1 MSSAPS
7 PSRFAV
13 ALAMLERD
21 GLWLLQLRDD
31 VAGIVHPGTW
41 GLFGG
46 HLDPGESPEQALRRE
61 LVEEIGWTAG
71 PLEPWFDHH
80 DPLRS
85 AHFFRGH
92 LGVATAELRLMEGQ
106 DLTLASLQELA
117 SGQVLSPRLGHCR
130 PLAPSLQLAV
140 RRLQMAG

>member
-1 MSSAPS
+1 
-7 PSRFAV
+7 
-13 ALAMLERD
+13 MLERE

-46 HLDPGESPEQALRRE
+46 HLDPGETPEEALRRE
-61 LVEEIGWTAG
+61 LIEEIGWTAG
-71 PLEPWFDHH
+71 PLDPWFDHH

-92 LGVATAELRLMEGQ
+92 LVVPLAELRLMEGQ
-106 DLTLASLQELA
+106 DLTLASLEELS
-117 SGQVLSPRLGHCR
+117 SGHVLSPRLGQPR

-140 RRLQMAG
+140 RRLETEG

>member
-1 MSSAPS
+1 MSTPPPA
-7 PSRFAV
+7 SRFAV

-92 LGVATAELRLMEGQ
+92 LGVTTAELQLMEGQ

-130 PLAPSLQLAV
+130 PLAPSLQQAE
-140 RRLQMAG
+140 RRLQMAA

>member
-1 MSSAPS
+1 
-7 PSRFAV
+7 
-13 ALAMLERD
+13 MLERD

-31 VAGIVHPGTW
+31 VPGIVHPGTW

-46 HLDPGESPEQALRRE
+46 HLDPGETPEEALRRE

-85 AHFFRGH
+85 AHFFRGQ
-92 LGVATAELRLMEGQ
+92 LDAPLADLRLMEGQ
-106 DLTLASLQELA
+106 DLTLASLQELEG
-117 SGQVLSPRLGHCR
+117 GQVLSPRLGKAR

-140 RRLQMAG
+140 QRLQRPPPAASTGG

>member
-1 MSSAPS
+1 
-7 PSRFAV
+7 
-13 ALAMLERD
+13 MLERD

-61 LVEEIGWTAG
+61 LIEEIGWTAAA
-71 PLEPWFDHH
+71 LAPWFDHH

-92 LGVATAELRLMEGQ
+92 LDVTTDELRLMEGQ
-106 DLTLASLQELA
+106 DLTLASLEELA
-117 SGQVLSPRLGHCR
+117 GGQVHSPRLGHPR

-140 RRLQMAG
+140 QRLQMVD